1 MLLLAS
7 LAGSRTHSQA
17 PAQQEMELA
26 DNFLGESS
34 LSSLVPTSPK
44 GNHLTITSN
53 SIAEKNVQKPGK
65 CIILSTEARSS
76 KPSDDYIQY

>member
-1 MLLLAS
+1 MAELAALLYTGVHVAMGSLFLLAS

-34 LSSLVPTSPK
+34 LSSLVPTSPRE
-44 GNHLTITSN
+44 IT
-53 SIAEKNVQKPGK
+53 
-65 CIILSTEARSS
+65 
-76 KPSDDYIQY
+76 